1 MFTVEQLYELK
12 GFKVDYNKGVAILK
26 KNGYTF
32 TVYLTGMM
40 VITNNKNKF
49 QEIETCKGLVEVEN
63 IIKTYK

>member
-1 MFTVEQLYELK
+1 MFTIEQLYELK

-40 VITNNKNKF
+40 LITNKDKY
-49 QEIETCKGLVEVEN
+49 QQIETCKGLVEVEN